1 MKTIKLTDEMVQ
13 RLQKFYDMP
22 EYFDDEDEA
31 ALIQDICKEIFEK

>member
-22 EYFDDEDEA
+22 EYFDDDEEA